1 VIRDS
6 PDRDKVY
13 AYQFLPTMKTASAN
27 HTISNNL
34 VAIAGFPK
42 SGNTLI
48 NETLNY
54 AGRLV
59 DQCWMPPKYEFQNP
73 KEITKFEEYSFTA
86 NPFLGDNKCH
96 LKTHLA
102 YSEDSYIWPGRK
114 TAISSIVV
122 IIRNPFDTLL
132 SSTNYLR
139 YSAALN
145 NRLTANQIAT
155 LKHFY
160 PNHTEADV
168 IDPDVFNLK
177 SLREEGALDKALE
190 IFSTSNTC
198 IPQFLARSGTW
209 NDFYASFSGSD
220 LPVLRIRF
228 EDIVNTNNQWQEVSG
243 RLASFLD
250 GDPVVLAEAF
260 ARQNEECRQ
269 ARKANDLFFPVA
281 ESNYFHQYFEAK
293 TLRRFCNKNLQ
304 MLKSVGYEDL
314 ADSIMSS

>member
-1 VIRDS
+1 
-6 PDRDKVY
+6 
-13 AYQFLPTMKTASAN
+13 MKTVSEN

-34 VAIAGFPK
+34 IAIAGFPK

-59 DQCWMPPKYEFQNP
+59 DQCWVPPKYEIQNE
-73 KEITKFEEYSFTA
+73 KEISRFDDYSFTA
-86 NPFLGDNKCH
+86 NPFLGKNKCH

-102 YSEDSYIWPGRK
+102 FSKDSYIWHGRK
-114 TAISSIVV
+114 AAISSIVV

-160 PNHTEADV
+160 PNHSEADV
-168 IDPDVFNLK
+168 LNPEVFNLK
-177 SLREEGALDKALE
+177 SLREKGALDRALE

-209 NDFYASFSGSD
+209 IDFYTSFSKSD
-220 LPVLRIRF
+220 LPVLQIRF
-228 EDIVNTNNQWQEVSG
+228 EDIVNTGNQWQESS
-243 RLASFLD
+243 RILSNFLD
-250 GDPVVLAEAF
+250 SDPIVLAEAF
-260 ARQNEECRQ
+260 ARQNEECQQ
-269 ARKANDLFFPVA
+269 ARRANDLFFPVA

-304 MLKSVGYEDL
+304 MLKSIGYKDL

>member
-1 VIRDS
+1 
-6 PDRDKVY
+6 
-13 AYQFLPTMKTASAN
+13 MKTASAS
-27 HTISNNL
+27 HSTSNNL

-59 DQCWMPPKYEFQNP
+59 DPYWIPPKYEFQNLE
-73 KEITKFEEYSFTA
+73 EISSFEGDLFTA
-86 NPFLGDNKCH
+86 NPFLGKNKCH

-102 YSEDSYIWPGRK
+102 YSEDNYIWHK
-114 TAISSIVV
+114 HNAVISSIVV

-168 IDPDVFNLK
+168 LNPDVFNLK
-177 SLREEGALDKALE
+177 SLREVGALDKALE
-190 IFSTSNTC
+190 IFSTSHTC

-209 NDFYASFSGSD
+209 IDFYTSFSGSD

-228 EDIVNTNNQWQEVSG
+228 EDIVNTNNQWQEVSE
-243 RLASFLD
+243 RLSYFLN

-304 MLKSVGYEDL
+304 MLKSIGYEDL